1 MNDPSE
7 PPAPVPRNGRRRR
20 TGGRRKPGPRPGQKP
35 FDPLARTWTEQGK
48 SWLARKARTDRAA
61 RVAEAEFLATHL
73 QLDDRGRLPE
83 EEAAGNK
90 SLTERRE
97 RYAKLTD
104 YPRIPDGER
113 ERLEGIIATY
123 GLPLSALSS
132 DTAAF
137 ILRRVMMD
145 FHKLSSLRRAIQ
157 PPMFTP
163 EELVELMRVLKV
175 TPTQLADMLVGSQ
188 GPAATNNFRGSIF
201 RWMHGASKPTST
213 LGLKVNALI
222 DRYVR
227 RPLRGGYPAP
237 RKEETL
243 SKEKDTVRRRN
254 SRRAQEEKRA
264 IPIPLAPSARNAQN
278 AQKDADA
285 DATETDH

>member
-7 PPAPVPRNGRRRR
+7 PPAPVPRSGRRRR
-20 TGGRRKPGPRPGQKP
+20 GGRRKPGPRPGQKP

-61 RVAEAEFLATHL
+61 RIAEAEFLAKHL
-73 QLDDRGRLPE
+73 QLDAKGRLPE
-83 EEAAGNK
+83 DERSGDK

-104 YPRIPDGER
+104 YPRIPEGER
-113 ERLEGIIATY
+113 ERLEGIIDAY

-137 ILRRVMMD
+137 IVRRVMMD
-145 FHKLSSLRRAIQ
+145 FHKLSSLRRAVQ
-157 PPMFTP
+157 APMFTP
-163 EELVELMRVLKV
+163 EELIELMRVLKV
-175 TPTQLADMLVGSQ
+175 TPTQLADMLVGGQ
-188 GPAATNNFRGSIF
+188 GPAAVNNSRGSIF
-201 RWMHGASKPTST
+201 RWMHGASRPTST

-222 DRYVR
+222 ERYVR

-237 RKEETL
+237 RKESELAQDPETA
-243 SKEKDTVRRRN
+243 KRRN
-254 SRRAQEEKRA
+254 RHRAQEAKRA
-264 IPIPLAPSARNAQN
+264 IPIPLAPSARNAKTEQEE
-278 AQKDADA
+278 ADA
-285 DATETDH
+285 SETDH